1 MTNHM
6 RPVLSGA
13 FLFCLILLAPLSL
26 PAEVLFRTAPEQIT
40 ASLGGFEILDDVS
53 AYEMGWELHFPARR
67 YRRLPSWMPELVP
80 TFGVM
85 ANTRGSLYPY
95 AGFRADIDLGERWVL
110 SPGAA
115 TGIYYRE
122 GGKNLGGALEFRTHA
137 EIGYRLSGGGRVGL
151 CFYHL
156 SNGGLFDFNPGTE
169 SLVLTYSAR
178 LRR

>member
-1 MTNHM
+1 MTIRM
-6 RPVLSGA
+6 SALSGA
-13 FLFCLILLAPLSL
+13 LLACLILLFPLSL
-26 PAEVLFRTAPEQIT
+26 PAEVLFRDAPEQVT
-40 ASLGGFEILDDVS
+40 ANLGGFEILDDVS
-53 AYEMGWELHFPARR
+53 AYEMGWELHFPARDFKI
-67 YRRLPSWMPELVP
+67 LPSWMPDLTP
-80 TFGVM
+80 TLGVM

-95 AGFRADIDLGERWVL
+95 AGFRADIDLGERWVF

-137 EIGYRLSGGGRVGL
+137 EFAYRLANGGRIGL

-156 SNGGLFDFNPGTE
+156 SNARLFSFNPGTE